1 MATPTPSR
9 ILKVTRSSCTSVR
22 GQSTSSRKRLGTP
35 SALRL
40 RGAASRIRF
49 SNPPLNPRTH
59 PGRGG
64 VQEEADPEQVGLF
77 FWQGV
82 EKSFFTHP
90 THRLLRNRSPETR
103 LHRAAFSDRSEA
115 QPPLFLRSYKL
126 DVAIIGNRPFFRI
139 IRVAHDSHAIDQR
152 RILAEGFLVV
162 VIDIA

>member
-9 ILKVTRSSCTSVR
+9 ILKVTRSSCTSAR

-64 VQEEADPEQVGLF
+64 VHEEADPEQVGLF
-77 FWQGV
+77 FSYAFSIICRHSQT
-82 EKSFFTHP
+82 EYP
-90 THRLLRNRSPETR
+90 RNRQSPV
-103 LHRAAFSDRSEA
+103 LSYYPCRS
-115 QPPLFLRSYKL
+115 
-126 DVAIIGNRPFFRI
+126 
-139 IRVAHDSHAIDQR
+139 
-152 RILAEGFLVV
+152 
-162 VIDIA
+162 